1 MQWNFATG
9 LPIYPQLKRLL
20 SEAIV
25 TGVYAPG
32 QRLPTVR
39 ELALDAGVNPNTV
52 QRALAELEQEGLV
65 FAQATVGR
73 FVTQDAA
80 RIENTKHAM
89 ALEKAKEFRAAMERL
104 GFTEEES
111 IHLLEE
117 EETT

>member
-1 MQWNFATG
+1 MEWSFGTG
-9 LPIYPQLKRLL
+9 MPIYPQLKRLL
-20 SEAIV
+20 TEAIV

-39 ELALDAGVNPNTV
+39 ELALEAGVNPNTV

-80 RIENTKHAM
+80 LIGQKRRAM
-89 ALEKAKEFRAAMERL
+89 ALEKAREYRAAMERL
-104 GFTEEES
+104 GITKEES
-111 IHLLEE
+111 IRLLEE
-117 EETT
+117 EETI